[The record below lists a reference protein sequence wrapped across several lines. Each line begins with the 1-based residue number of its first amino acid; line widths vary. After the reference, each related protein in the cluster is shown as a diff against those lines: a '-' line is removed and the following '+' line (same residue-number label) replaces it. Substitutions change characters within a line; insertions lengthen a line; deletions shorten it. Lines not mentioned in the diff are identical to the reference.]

1 MLKRTNNRMLVASLG
16 TMSGQTHP
24 NRRGSEFCMPDAL
37 SPEISRRSF
46 SKVIAAFLIGPQLFA
61 KGRTGMTMDAVRLV
75 GAPDSKI
82 VRQAQDF
89 AREASE
95 PYLFNHVM
103 RSWLFAAVLA
113 KSAKAPPDPEL
124 LAMATLLHDLGLT
137 ERHAT
142 DTDRFEVDGANA
154 ARDFLQSHHFSGSD
168 LQLVW
173 DAIAL
178 HSTRSIALHKEP
190 VVAFC
195 HHGVQVD
202 ISGVQ
207 FDHIDV
213 AVRQQILQEYPRLS
227 LKSQLT
233 NCLCAVIRRKPA
245 TTYDN
250 FIRDFG
256 ERYVPG
262 YQAHSSVDRLN
273 AAPFES

>member
-1 MLKRTNNRMLVASLG
+1 
-16 TMSGQTHP
+16 
-24 NRRGSEFCMPDAL
+24 
-37 SPEISRRSF
+37 
-46 SKVIAAFLIGPQLFA
+46 
-61 KGRTGMTMDAVRLV
+61 MDAVRLV

-103 RSWLFAAVLA
+103 RSWLFAAALA
-113 KSAKAPPDPEL
+113 KSAEVPPDPEL

-137 ERHAT
+137 ERHST
-142 DTDRFEVDGANA
+142 DTERFEVDGANA
-154 ARDFLQSHHFSGSD
+154 ARDFMQSHRLRGAD

-173 DAIAL
+173 DAVAL

-207 FDHIDV
+207 FDHIEV
-213 AVRQQILQEYPRLS
+213 AVRQQILQDYPRLT

-233 NCLCAVIRRKPA
+233 NCLCAVVRRKPA

-250 FIRDFG
+250 FMRDFG

-262 YQAHSSVDRLN
+262 YQARSSVDRLN

>member
-1 MLKRTNNRMLVASLG
+1 
-16 TMSGQTHP
+16 MS
-24 NRRGSEFCMPDAL
+24 DATD
-37 SPEISRRSF
+37 PETSRRTF
-46 SKVIAAFLIGPQLFA
+46 SKALATIFIGPQHFA
-61 KGRTGMTMDAVRLV
+61 KGATVMMMDAIRSI
-75 GAPDSKI
+75 GAPDSKM
-82 VRQAQDF
+82 VKQAQDF
-89 AREASE
+89 VREASE

-113 KSAKAPPDPEL
+113 RSAKAPPDPEL

-137 ERHAT
+137 ERHST
-142 DTDRFEVDGANA
+142 DTNRFEVDGANA
-154 ARDFLQSHHFSGSD
+154 ARSFLQSHGITVTD

-178 HSTRSIALHKEP
+178 HSTRSIALHKES

-202 ISGVQ
+202 ISGLQ
-207 FDHIDV
+207 YEQIGLP
-213 AVRQQILQEYPRLS
+213 VRQQILHDYPRLS
-227 LKSQLT
+227 LKSELT
-233 NCLCAVIRRKPA
+233 NCLCGVIRRKPA

-250 FIRDFG
+250 FLRDFG

-262 YQAHSSVDRLN
+262 YQAHSSVDRLE